1 MQKTNFQDCEAGSY
15 FKVYK
20 SWPSV
25 ASPTDIQNKPLVK
38 NLNSFYFRLRL
49 EKDVDKVTGSSIS
62 ATLILSL
69 HAQFTVRLARN

>member
-1 MQKTNFQDCEAGSY
+1 MVRLALISRFTNLGRRLLAQLI
-15 FKVYK
+15 FKISRWLIVDDQL
-20 SWPSV
+20 S
-25 ASPTDIQNKPLVK
+25 T
-38 NLNSFYFRLRL
+38 